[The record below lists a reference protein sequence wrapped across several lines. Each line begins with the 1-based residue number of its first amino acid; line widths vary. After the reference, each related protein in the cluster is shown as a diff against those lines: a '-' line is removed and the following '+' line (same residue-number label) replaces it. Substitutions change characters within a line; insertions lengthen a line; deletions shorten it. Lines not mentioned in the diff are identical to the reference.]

1 MPSSE
6 NRPEESLQ
14 KNLPDILLVD
24 DSPDLRIPMKRLL
37 EMEGY
42 QVVCAENG
50 KVALDYLGSTNSLP
64 GLILL
69 DLMMPIMDGPTFR
82 SHQLQNARWSLIPVV
97 VMSASALV
105 KREADQLGVRA
116 YLSKPVE
123 LDDLLDLT
131 AQLLGTPK

>member
-1 MPSSE
+1 MPNSNLE
-6 NRPEESLQ
+6 IPE
-14 KNLPDILLVD
+14 ILLVD

-42 QVVCAENG
+42 RVVCAENG
-50 KVALDYLGSTNSLP
+50 QAALDYLRSGKPLP

-69 DLMMPIMDGPTFR
+69 DLMMPVMDGPTFR
-82 SHQLQNARWSLIPVV
+82 AAQVSDSKLSKIPVV

-123 LDDLLDLT
+123 LDDLLGLT
-131 AQLLGTPK
+131 EKIIGLPS